1 MQAVEAGTTLTAE
14 HDQRVVPDWDHAFA
28 EVLVDRRRRHSAGT
42 KNAATPLR
50 CVSGGYLTNACSCS
64 ASVPQGVVSAA
75 WERQLEG
82 GCGEGFFRF
91 AWQEQVWLG
100 YGLAGGNVK
109 GVYCP
114 AHSAERD
121 RRLDAARTSAH
132 APHPS
137 A

>member
-1 MQAVEAGTTLTAE
+1 MHAVEARAARVE
-14 HDQRVVPDWDHAFA
+14 QDQQLSPDWDHAFA
-28 EVLVDRRRRHSAGT
+28 DVLVDHRRRRG
-42 KNAATPLR
+42 AATREAGRALR

-64 ASVPQGVVSAA
+64 ASVPLDVVTAA
-75 WERQLEG
+75 WGRELESG
-82 GCGEGFFRF
+82 RAEGFFRF

-100 YGLAGGNVK
+100 YGMQDGNVK

-121 RRLDAARTSAH
+121 RRLDTARTSAQ
-132 APHPS
+132 PVHPG